1 MRTVPADKSKPS
13 RPANRFSA
21 CTSAALLLALPLA
34 GCDLL
39 SGAEPPAAGP
49 VRLPEATC
57 TQVETTLRALQESV
71 MIDFG
76 AAGEATIEQAA
87 WQRMG
92 RASRDQVVDA
102 LAVRAACGIERPPAE
117 QAVTIRNEANDIL
130 TERSVQVWEAQPGN

>member
-1 MRTVPADKSKPS
+1 MRTVPADNLKPL

-21 CTSAALLLALPLA
+21 HTSAALLLALSLS

-39 SGAEPPAAGP
+39 SGVEPPAEGP

-57 TQVETTLRALQESV
+57 TQVETTLRKLQETV

-87 WQRMG
+87 WRAMG

-102 LAVRAACGIERPPAE
+102 LAVRAACAIERPPAE
-117 QAVTIRNEANDIL
+117 QAVTIRNEANDVL
-130 TERSVQVWEAQPGN
+130 TERRVQVWEARPGD